1 MDAWLFHAHKSGD
14 PKIKSGG
21 RNQSD
26 SRDQKTKENKNR
38 PKKSQGSGGDI
49 PNDIAE
55 HLQHLGLARKVD
67 KQWYIQNEFTS
78 MLSASKSG
86 LAFAAIG
93 SPSVRLE
100 AIIPH
105 ADRGGALHR
114 DWVRVRVTGFGRGRF
129 TAKVLAVTQPFAG
142 EYLARVLNRAQTQ
155 GSGKGKESLRLAEL
169 IDLPDRPHVL
179 VRGQVKP
186 GDVVYLNRTDAT
198 SEFLREHPQGGYN
211 RSQAFVFEK
220 SPRKISEDRKGD
232 LERLRLRYML
242 PENFPATL
250 IPKKK
255 TLEALAKKEFK
266 NPQRIHVKDRFIF
279 TIDGEDA
286 KDFDDAISV
295 KETSSGFELDVHI
308 ADVGFFVPPGSPL
321 FTEALKR
328 GNSYYLAGSV
338 IPMLPEI
345 LSNEFCSLKPKTT
358 RLAFS
363 ARMQFDAHGSMRDY
377 ELFKSVIYIDKRFTY
392 KDAHKSI
399 AGKKSPL
406 AAAMKLANV
415 LIKRRDSDGRIDLN
429 IAEQKP
435 VYDKKGRFVGL
446 ESQARLDSH
455 RLVEEC
461 MLSANQAIANYALK
475 HNLGILHR
483 NHESMAKD
491 KVERLN
497 RYLEKYAGRLK
508 IREADQKEIGRV
520 LKDRALDKVRDVFQ
534 ILLLRSFMQANY
546 MPEGRGHWGLA
557 FGEYAHFTSPIRR
570 FADLVTH
577 IELAAHLR
585 RERSSFSPGELDH
598 YGREASRLERIAFEA
613 ERADKKLLAVRA
625 MKGKVGQVFGA
636 WLSGFS
642 SERLFISLSDF
653 PVEGEIE
660 AMDVDR
666 RGEIKSIDDFSVFA
680 GKLQKTLS
688 LGDKFRVKLVSAD
701 PLEMALKFEFAK
713 S

>member
-14 PKIKSGG
+14 PKIKTGSKQDGDSRHQKAKKNKKRTR
-21 RNQSD
+21 RNQ
-26 SRDQKTKENKNR
+26 
-38 PKKSQGSGGDI
+38 GAGD
-49 PNDIAE
+49 DATGEIAE
-55 HLQHLGLARKVD
+55 YLHHLGLARKVD
-67 KQWYIQNEFTS
+67 KQWYVQNEFTG
-78 MLSASKSG
+78 MLSCSKSG
-86 LAFAAIG
+86 LAFVPVGKA
-93 SPSVRLE
+93 SLRVE

-142 EYLARVLNRAQTQ
+142 EYLARMLTRAQTQ
-155 GSGKGKESLRLAEL
+155 GDAKGKENLRVAEL

-179 VRGQVKP
+179 VRGHSKP
-186 GDVVYLNRTDAT
+186 GEVLYLTRTSQA

-211 RSQAFVFEK
+211 RSMAFVFEK
-220 SPRKISEDRKGD
+220 STRKVTEDRKGD

-242 PENFPATL
+242 PENFTHALVPQ
-250 IPKKK
+250 KK
-255 TLEALAKKEFK
+255 TLETLAKKEFK
-266 NPQRIHVKDRFIF
+266 NPERVHIKDRFIF

-295 KETSSGFELDVHI
+295 KETSGGFELDVHI

-321 FTEALKR
+321 FGEALKR

-363 ARMQFDAHGSMRDY
+363 ARMQFDAHGTMRGY

-392 KDAHKSI
+392 NEAHKSL

-406 AAAMKLANV
+406 AAAMKLANI
-415 LIKRRDSDGRIDLN
+415 LIKKRDSDGRIDLD

-446 ESQARLDSH
+446 ENQARLDSH

-461 MLSANQAIANYALK
+461 MLSANQAVANYALK

-497 RYLEKYAGRLK
+497 RYLEKYAPRLK

-520 LKDRALDKVRDVFQ
+520 LKDRSLDKVREVFQ

-577 IELAAHLR
+577 IELAAHLKKA
-585 RERSSFSPGELDH
+585 RSSFSPGELDH

-625 MKGKVGQVFGA
+625 MKGKIGQEFSA

-653 PVEGEIE
+653 PVEGEID
-660 AMDVDR
+660 AVDVDR
-666 RGEIKSIDDFSVFA
+666 RGEIKTIDDFSIFA

-688 LGDKFRVKLVSAD
+688 LGDKFRVRLVSAD
-701 PLEMALKFEFAK
+701 PLEMALKFEFMK
-713 S
+713 Q